1 MRIWILNNT
10 RFGYKNN
17 SKEWSK
23 TQFDYFYNFYI
34 PFLQKNKKEGD
45 IIIHL
50 GNFFNNSE
58 SINTS
63 ILNLSLDLISTIT
76 KIIPMYLMVGE
87 NDRPTQDNIINTLNI
102 FKHQK
107 DIKIFTHTTI
117 IEENN
122 KKIKLIPNSKQVFKD
137 LYDDYD
143 YVFLNNNILNHFDL
157 LKIKNKAYCG
167 YYDDKKIV
175 DDYIFVGA
183 PYQLD
188 KTSEDKGFYVLD
200 ITTGKDT
207 FIANKISPKF
217 ITIKI
222 DDITQIGNIDENI
235 VNNNFVKV
243 LVDKK
248 LLETNEVKTNFL
260 LSKLNFKKIEYVDT
274 NKIEDE
280 YIEDENALSI
290 EELLRTK
297 IQAYDNELLS
307 TEFEKIIQLYK
318 EKYK

>member
-143 YVFLNNNILNHFDL
+143 YVFLNNNI
-157 LKIKNKAYCG
+157 
-167 YYDDKKIV
+167 
-175 DDYIFVGA
+175 
-183 PYQLD
+183 
-188 KTSEDKGFYVLD
+188 
-200 ITTGKDT
+200 
-207 FIANKISPKF
+207 
-217 ITIKI
+217 
-222 DDITQIGNIDENI
+222 
-235 VNNNFVKV
+235 
-243 LVDKK
+243 
-248 LLETNEVKTNFL
+248 
-260 LSKLNFKKIEYVDT
+260 
-274 NKIEDE
+274 
-280 YIEDENALSI
+280 
-290 EELLRTK
+290 
-297 IQAYDNELLS
+297 
-307 TEFEKIIQLYK
+307 
-318 EKYK
+318 